1 MCSAVSARR
10 PVLVWLSA
18 ARAVRAARA
27 AMIVLAVLVANPAA
41 RAADVDPH
49 AAWVPLAVGVLPVTF
64 LPAPRTGASKPAPRT
79 DPDVAKRW
87 QAQLER
93 GLAARDTVVIQ
104 GLDAIRQRLA
114 SHPQLQRTAT
124 IARERFELG
133 LAHWR
138 NLRTKEAL
146 ADLDRARTLF
156 IEAFEDLANPTVL
169 ADVELQR
176 GLVLREL
183 SDTGAADLAF
193 RALFALD
200 PGRAIQP
207 GYYDAETE
215 RALLDAARDVAQRP
229 NPLAALWEPERLK
242 AAGKLVGVGLWAYGI
257 VMPSVDL
264 GTDGTP
270 RNQEVALAIVD
281 LRPGGGTRLVQ
292 IPLGDD
298 SAATDRLDRELSA
311 WHTCALEARGA
322 RAPRRPKYAWDVDV
336 GYVHSVWI
344 RHNRTRDFLHGPGAE
359 IGLAWRPTPG
369 LEVYAR
375 TAQIVTLV
383 DSNSDLLDAFTVTR
397 TTIGAGLTVE
407 SEGVQFTLRAG
418 LDLALSLSDIDTTTD
433 VDCKF
438 FGAESERCG
447 GIFRAKVP
455 AVWFGFDFA
464 VALRFRPART
474 WFIAFT
480 AGAAS
485 YVYSPEAAR
494 ELNFPLYGSLGFGLP
509 F

>member
-1 MCSAVSARR
+1 MRPAVSARR
-10 PVLVWLSA
+10 PILLGLSA
-18 ARAVRAARA
+18 ALALVPIAAR
-27 AMIVLAVLVANPAA
+27 PSH
-41 RAADVDPH
+41 AADLDPH
-49 AAWVPLAVGVLPVTF
+49 ATWEPLAVGVLPVTF
-64 LPAPRTGASKPAPRT
+64 LPPASHGASAQASREEPELAE
-79 DPDVAKRW
+79 RW
-87 QAQLER
+87 QGQLER
-93 GLAARDTVVIQ
+93 ALAARDAVVLH
-104 GLDAIRQRLA
+104 GLDPIRQRLA

-138 NLRTKEAL
+138 ELQLKEAL
-146 ADLDRARTLF
+146 ADLDRARTLYL
-156 IEAFEDLANPTVL
+156 EAFEDLANPSAL

-183 SDTGAADLAF
+183 SDPVAADLAF

-200 PGRAIQP
+200 PGREIQH

-215 RALLDAARDVAQRP
+215 RALLDAAREVRQRP

-242 AAGKLVGVGLWAYGI
+242 AAGKLVGVDLWAYGI
-257 VMPSVDL
+257 ILPAV
-264 GTDGTP
+264 GAAAGGTP
-270 RNQEVALAIVD
+270 SAPELALAILD
-281 LRPGGGTRLVQ
+281 LRLGGGTRLIQ
-292 IPLGDD
+292 IPLG
-298 SAATDRLDRELSA
+298 ATLLAQDRLDRELSV

-322 RAPRRPKYAWDVDV
+322 RMPRRSKYAWDVDL

-344 RHNRTRDFLHGPGAE
+344 RHRRTRDFLHGPGAE

-369 LEVYAR
+369 LELYAR
-375 TAQIVTLV
+375 TAQVVTMV

-397 TTIGAGLTVE
+397 TTLGAGLTVE

-418 LDLALSLSDIDTTTD
+418 LDLALSLSDIHTTTD

-474 WFIAFT
+474 WFVAFT

-485 YVYSPEAAR
+485 YVVAPEAAR